1 MASLTNFFIWVL
13 FDKNLIWG
21 IKSPSWRRIKL
32 NVKVS
37 LNTLF
42 VPSIEVK
49 VLKVRKI
56 GIARLNQDILSS
68 LKQNPIHDSIER
80 KEFLI
85 IFSIK
90 KYLYTFIQQESVRN
104 LEVRDAHNRRKET
117 WLHNVIFLNGQPNFN
132 KDIYQGN

>member
-1 MASLTNFFIWVL
+1 MASITNFFIWVL

-85 IFSIK
+85 IFSTK

-117 WLHNVIFLNGQPNFN
+117 RLYNVIFLICQPKFN